1 LVQVRSLIIPA
12 RTITQSTPRTRIIV
26 GDLGTQP
33 FEFRAGQAVTVGLA
47 EGTVRRPYSIACS
60 PNQASRTRAV
70 ELLVQIDDHAAPDP
84 HLERAAPGTLLRID
98 GPFGSF
104 TLPSHL
110 LERRIL
116 LIAGGTGIAPLRSI
130 MWDVLERDPG
140 VAVSVVY
147 SARTPEE
154 LAYLDELRRL
164 DAEGRISLSVTVT
177 RDSGGAWSGHTGRI
191 DQSLIAR
198 VLTNVE
204 TRCLVCGPAGFVS
217 EVAGLVRSAGV
228 ADDKIVTEAS
238 GG

>member
-1 LVQVRSLIIPA
+1 MRSLIIPA

-26 GDLGTQP
+26 GDLGTQT

-104 TLPSHL
+104 SLPSAL

-130 MWDVLERDPG
+130 CGTFSNATPASPSASPTARARPRSSPISRN
-140 VAVSVVY
+140 SVV
-147 SARTPEE
+147 SRQ
-154 LAYLDELRRL
+154 R
-164 DAEGRISLSVTVT
+164 
-177 RDSGGAWSGHTGRI
+177 
-191 DQSLIAR
+191 
-198 VLTNVE
+198 
-204 TRCLVCGPAGFVS
+204 
-217 EVAGLVRSAGV
+217 AGLICLSP
-228 ADDKIVTEAS
+228 
-238 GG
+238 